1 MGHGGEWLASS
12 GLVTHQAQ
20 FVLPARMILWNGI
33 ILLCTVTSQAVLHAL
48 YRMGDLREV
57 LQREAIG

>member
-1 MGHGGEWLASS
+1 
-12 GLVTHQAQ
+12 
-20 FVLPARMILWNGI
+20 MILRNGI

-48 YRMGDLREV
+48 CRMGDLREL